1 MTAYAYFCLDARGAE
16 TRGRMDAPDEIAARR
31 QLRER
36 GLKILSLAEGTG
48 DGGGGGLLAGIK
60 RVARWISRFRSIG
73 DGDRAMFFRQMH
85 LMLNA
90 GHTLLEALSA
100 AALFTSK
107 ARLSDTLERIAD
119 GIRRGSSLS
128 AACGGEK
135 ELVNRLA
142 QKMIGAGEATGEL
155 GAVFDRLADLIER
168 RREVRIQLFNA
179 LLYPLIVLVITLF
192 VAWFMVAIVMPRFRV
207 FLSSRGSSLPWE
219 AQTLLAVTDW
229 LAEWG
234 GVIAFAVFAFI
245 IGVPLLRRVPKAK
258 RVIDALALR
267 LPIIGKTVLMATMTQ
282 VTWIFGVLIKSR
294 LTVLESL
301 RICKEL
307 AGNASFSGALAQAE
321 EDVLAGKSL
330 AVAFERPVLPA
341 LLRHMAAVGER
352 SGQLDTVMEALGT
365 HYRKALDARVKFL
378 SALVEPVLIL
388 ACGSLVC
395 VVYYVFFVT
404 LFTVAK
410 GG

>member
-1 MTAYAYFCLDARGAE
+1 MTTYAYFCLDARGAE

-36 GLKILSLAEGTG
+36 GLKILGLEEGAS
-48 DGGGGGLLAGIK
+48 GGGAGLLALIK
-60 RVARWISRFRSIG
+60 GCARWISSFRSIG

-119 GIRRGSSLS
+119 GIRRGNSLS
-128 AACGGEK
+128 AACGGER

-155 GAVFDRLADLIER
+155 GAVFERLADLIER

-179 LLYPLIVLVITLF
+179 LLYPVIVLIITLF
-192 VAWFMVAIVMPRFRV
+192 VGWFLVMVVMPRFRV
-207 FLSSRGSSLPWE
+207 FLNSRGSSLPWE
-219 AQTLLAVTDW
+219 AQALLDTTDW

-234 GVIAFAVFAFI
+234 GFIVLGVISFTV
-245 IGVPLLRRVPKAK
+245 GVPLLRHWVPKAK
-258 RVIDALALR
+258 RIIDALALR
-267 LPIIGKTVLMATMTQ
+267 LPVIGKTILMATMTQ

-307 AGNASFSGALAQAE
+307 AGNASFSEALAQAE
-321 EDVLAGKSL
+321 KDVLAGKSL
-330 AVAFERPVLPA
+330 AAAFDRPILPA

-352 SGQLDTVMEALGT
+352 SGQLDTVMDALGT
-365 HYRKALDARVKFL
+365 HYRKALDARVKFI
-378 SALVEPVLIL
+378 SALIEPVLIL
-388 ACGSLVC
+388 SCGSLVA
-395 VVYYVFFVT
+395 VVYYVFFIT
-404 LFTVAK
+404 FFTVAK